1 MAGPKH
7 PSADPGGGLPVVEVV
22 RRGTGAAPGIAIGR
36 AYLVDR
42 RRLKVP
48 KRHVPA
54 DELDGEVDRFRRAI
68 ETSDRQLQ
76 RIKEKIEAATDDHY
90 NIIAA
95 HQLIL
100 HDEHLVDETIRNIRD
115 TSINAEWALRKTV
128 EHIRG
133 VFDAIED
140 DYFRERRSDVEFVG
154 ERVLRNLL
162 GTDVHVTPPPDA
174 IVVAHDLSP
183 ADTAQ
188 FHRMAVAGLAT
199 DAGGK
204 TSHTAI
210 IARAHEIPAVV
221 GLEDV
226 TAVVGSGDLV
236 IVDGTT
242 GLVILNPSPET
253 VAQYRERS
261 RREVAAG
268 AMLLGN
274 RELPAETKDGTR
286 VRLVANVDHVDEIRG
301 ALVYGAEGI
310 GLFRSEFLF
319 MAAETPPDEQDHFE
333 HACRVME
340 GMGGRPV
347 TFRTM
352 DLGADKMARLL
363 PEHQESNPA
372 LGLRSIRLCLTPT
385 VRPLFRQQLRGLLRA
400 SAVGDMKIMFP
411 MISGVHELH
420 LVLEVLE
427 ESKHQLARDGVAFD
441 PDVSIGIMIEMPS
454 AAVIADH
461 LAREVDFF
469 SIGTNDLIQYTLA
482 VDRVNEHVA
491 YLYDPLHPALLRLID
506 GVVKAARAEQIDVS
520 LCGEMAGDPEVAPIL
535 VGLGLTELSMNA
547 VAIPTAKELIRQT
560 RADEAI
566 QLTRLARELP
576 SAGDVREA
584 VRRFLGDARDDGA
597 ET

>member
-1 MAGPKH
+1 MGKAPPPELTGTG
-7 PSADPGGGLPVVEVV
+7 SLPVVEVV

-48 KRHVPA
+48 KRHVA
-54 DELDGEVDRFRRAI
+54 EDEIDGEVERFRRSI
-68 ETSDRQLQ
+68 EASDRQLQ
-76 RIKEKIEAATDDHY
+76 KIKEKIEAATDDHY

-115 TSINAEWALRKTV
+115 KSINAEWALRKTV

-133 VFDAIED
+133 IFDAIED

-162 GTDVHVTPPPDA
+162 GTENHVAPPPDA

-188 FHRMAVAGLAT
+188 FHRRAVAGLAT

-226 TAVVGSGDLV
+226 TAVVGNGDLV
-236 IVDGTT
+236 IVDGTH
-242 GLVILNPSPET
+242 GLVILNPSAET
-253 VAQYRERS
+253 VSQYRERS

-268 AMLLGN
+268 ALLLGN

-286 VRLVANVDHVDEIRG
+286 IKLVANIDQQDEIRG
-301 ALVYGAEGI
+301 ALLHGAEGI
-310 GLFRSEFLF
+310 GLFRTEFLF
-319 MAAETPPDEQDHFE
+319 MAADQPPDEHDHFD

-340 GMGGRPV
+340 AMSGRPV

-352 DLGADKMARLL
+352 DLGADKMSRLL
-363 PEHQESNPA
+363 PDHHEANPA

-400 SAVGDMKIMFP
+400 SVHGPMRIMFP
-411 MISGVHELH
+411 MISGIRELH
-420 LVLEVLE
+420 LALEVLE
-427 ESKHQLARDGVAFD
+427 ETKHHLRRDGLPFD
-441 PDVSIGIMIEMPS
+441 EDVPVGIMVEMPS
-454 AAVIADH
+454 AAMIADH

-491 YLYDPLHPALLRLID
+491 YLYEPLHPALLRLIEL
-506 GVVKAARAEQIDVS
+506 VVNAARAAEIDVS
-520 LCGEMAGDPEVAPIL
+520 LCGEMAGDPEVAPVL

-547 VAIPTAKELIRQT
+547 VAIPTVKELIRSLDSAGA
-560 RADEAI
+560 RELMRI
-566 QLTRLARELP
+566 ARELP
-576 SAGDVREA
+576 SAADVRET
-584 VRRFLGDARDDGA
+584 VRRFLGGDGGV